1 MENVKF
7 FILESGIKIFVY
19 YGNIDLLEKVEVK
32 GI

>member
-7 FILESGIKIFVY
+7 FILESGIKIFLY
-19 YGNIDLLEKVEVK
+19 YGNIDFLEKVEVK